1 MNPESVFRALVEEG
15 VEFVLVG
22 GLAATAHG
30 ASLVTFDIDLCFRRT
45 GDNCERLA
53 RALGRLEVEVF
64 PPRQIPIPITP
75 ELLQSHR
82 LLHLSGPAGRLDL
95 LAEIPGLGS
104 YDDLFPGAT
113 RIDLHGATVPVLSLD
128 QLIQAKSALQQ
139 SKDRQHLDQ
148 LLQVRRLREDQG
160 ES

>member
-1 MNPESVFRALVEEG
+1 MNPEAVFRALAEEE

-53 RALGRLEVEVF
+53 RALQRLEMEIF
-64 PPRQIPIPITP
+64 PPRQMSIPITP
-75 ELLQSHR
+75 ELLQSYR
-82 LLHLSGPAGRLDL
+82 LLHLRGPAGRLDL
-95 LAEIPGLGS
+95 LAEIPGLGT

-113 RIDLHGATVPVLSLD
+113 RIDLLGISVPVLTLD
-128 QLIQAKSALQQ
+128 QLIQAKSVLQQ

-148 LLQVRRLREDQG
+148 LLQVRRLKEG
-160 ES
+160 EEKK